1 MKIWR
6 ITQAMSDHI
15 PAIAQNMRRADRREV
30 WASHRHSPGEA
41 LEHALQ
47 GSELAWTCFV
57 HGQPAFMWGVAR
69 QGSLISR
76 TGAPWLLGT
85 EGLYAVRR
93 DFLKQS
99 RFYVGMMQSRFSR
112 LENYV
117 HAGNALSMRW
127 LKWCGFT
134 VENDATLINGEP
146 FYLFWRERHV

>member
-1 MKIWR
+1 MSVWR
-6 ITQAMSDHI
+6 II
-15 PAIAQNMRRADRREV
+15 PADAAHIAPIAADMREADRREV
-30 WASHRHSPGEA
+30 WASHRHEPEQA
-41 LEHALQ
+41 LAASLER
-47 GSELAWTCFV
+47 SDLAWTCLV
-57 HGQPAFMWGVAR
+57 DDVPAFMWGAAR

-93 DFLKQS
+93 EFLKQS

-117 HAGNALSMRW
+117 HAKNALSMRW

-134 VENDATLINGEP
+134 VENGATLINGEP
-146 FYLFWRERHV
+146 FYLFWRNAHV